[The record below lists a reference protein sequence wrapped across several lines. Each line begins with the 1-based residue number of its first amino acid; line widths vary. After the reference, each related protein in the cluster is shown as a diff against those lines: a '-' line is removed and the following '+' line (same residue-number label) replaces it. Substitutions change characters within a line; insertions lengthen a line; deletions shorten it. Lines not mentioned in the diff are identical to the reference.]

1 MFTVERKA
9 ADICGLTLRRPKI
22 TSRLFRHDIC
32 MAVQSYMSCC
42 RGQAEEFCLPPLCG
56 AVISLPESKKTQS
69 NVNPQ
74 ISAAFYSTVCSSHYM
89 HTAFAGLPMQ
99 RDQFVGVAQCP
110 TSHEASMMENQHQG
124 MLILNWKG
132 TRGAATGRGKH
143 PRTLP

>member
-1 MFTVERKA
+1 MS
-9 ADICGLTLRRPKI
+9 LRNYLLPSILQYVHR
-22 TSRLFRHDIC
+22 TIC
-32 MAVQSYMSCC
+32 MHA
-42 RGQAEEFCLPPLCG
+42 
-56 AVISLPESKKTQS
+56 
-69 NVNPQ
+69 
-74 ISAAFYSTVCSSHYM
+74 
-89 HTAFAGLPMQ
+89 AFAGLPMQ